1 MRITNT
7 KVYGL
12 VESVCAAGY
21 PVGKSDYSESR
32 AKRLGSVPAGSG
44 HDCFLKG
51 VVVQAD
57 ITAPQY
63 WWLQWQRYHFHD
75 IISSESKMYG
85 ILKMNIDVQCNEYV
99 DAPVKEHLKSLLA
112 AWNNIDIYLDEKDKK
127 DLFQRIIANTP
138 MGLMLKARIT
148 TNYLQ
153 LKTIW
158 LQRKNHKLQEWQV
171 FCDWI
176 EGLPRFKKIVLQEG
190 ALG

>member
-1 MRITNT
+1 MRVTNT
-7 KVYGL
+7 SVYGL
-12 VESVCAAGY
+12 ADSICAAGY

>member
-1 MRITNT
+1 MFAQLVIQSV
-7 KVYGL
+7 KVIIGNR
-12 VESVCAAGY
+12 EQSA
-21 PVGKSDYSESR
+21 S
-32 AKRLGSVPAGSG
+32 GSVPAGSG

-99 DAPVKEHLKSLLA
+99 DAPVKEYLKSLLA

-127 DLFQRIIANTP
+127 ICSSVL
-138 MGLMLKARIT
+138 
-148 TNYLQ
+148 
-153 LKTIW
+153 
-158 LQRKNHKLQEWQV
+158 
-171 FCDWI
+171 
-176 EGLPRFKKIVLQEG
+176 LPIRLWG
-190 ALG
+190 

>member
-112 AWNNIDIYLDEKDKK
+112 AWNNIDIYLDGKDKK

-158 LQRKNHKLQEWQV
+158 HQRKNHKLQEWQV
-171 FCDWI
+171 FCVWI
-176 EGLPRFKKIVLQEG
+176 EGLPKFKEIVLQKG
-190 ALG
+190 VLK

>member
-12 VESVCAAGY
+12 VESICAAGY

>member
-32 AKRLGSVPAGSG
+32 AKRLSSAPAGSG

-51 VVVQAD
+51 VAVQAD

-75 IISSESKMYG
+75 IVSSESKMHR
-85 ILKMNIDVQCNEYV
+85 ITKMDITKQCNEYV
-99 DAPVKEHLKSLLA
+99 DLKIMEILKEYIKRFKEEPSQWH
-112 AWNNIDIYLDEKDKK
+112 
-127 DLFQRIIANTP
+127 FQRVISNCP
-138 MGLMLKARIT
+138 MGLTLKARIA

-158 LQRKNHKLQEWQV
+158 HQRKNHKLQEWQV
-171 FCDWI
+171 FCGWI
-176 EGLPRFKKIVLQEG
+176 EGLPKFKEIVLQKG
-190 ALG
+190 VLK

>member
-51 VVVQAD
+51 VVVQTD

>member
-32 AKRLGSVPAGSG
+32 AKRLGSAPAGSG

-158 LQRKNHKLQEWQV
+158 HQRKNHKLQEWQV
-171 FCDWI
+171 FCVWI
-176 EGLPRFKKIVLQEG
+176 EGLPKFKEIVLQKG
-190 ALG
+190 VLK